1 MVMSSIISFGQEL
14 LLVQVSALCNIW
26 KNTELSR
33 DVYTLVSPLLTMN
46 VRKLYLYKN
55 IRIEYYFSPFKNQLH
70 KVVTLTQAIH
80 RQIADELFESV
91 WPFCGV
97 GAWRVKSYKGIKLW
111 RNTLSFYS
119 FFLSTLSF
127 FLSFFLPFLFCTMDL
142 ASFLCFKLEGIT
154 QPTYIHFITFHINI
168 AV

>member
-55 IRIEYYFSPFKNQLH
+55 IRIEYYFSPFKKQLH

-91 WPFCGV
+91 
-97 GAWRVKSYKGIKLW
+97 
-111 RNTLSFYS
+111 
-119 FFLSTLSF
+119 
-127 FLSFFLPFLFCTMDL
+127 
-142 ASFLCFKLEGIT
+142 
-154 QPTYIHFITFHINI
+154 
-168 AV
+168 